1 MASLKILLTKLKN
14 QSVYKLFLNNYFLI
28 AFLLLL
34 VLLSIINIICSI
46 FLVIYIIY
54 LVKLS
59 KPLTNAGII
68 LGVVIFIHFLWLE
81 NSYSYDNLS
90 VIRGEVIEISPIGDG
105 KKLTIK
111 DSYKKYIVYDYN
123 NISIDYGDIVEV
135 SGKALAA
142 DSNRVKNGFN
152 YKEYLK
158 NSRIFGTILST
169 KIKVVDK
176 KFNLGIVKNYFEK
189 YLEKYFSDESK
200 IFLRAMI
207 IGDLDDIDEQFKN
220 AIMNNGILHLFAV
233 SGLHIVLFIGL
244 IEKALKFFNLKESKI
259 ELISSIFLIIYL
271 ILTNFSPSVLRASL
285 MYYIALINK
294 KLKLGLSTLD
304 VVSIIFILL
313 VMFNPLYIYNLGF
326 SLSFISSTII
336 VLVGDL
342 FKKYS
347 KYIQV
352 LIMSIFANLVTFP
365 LVINI
370 NGKINALS
378 PISNVIFIELVET
391 IILPISFLILVFP
404 IFNIL
409 YEYIIVAFNK
419 ITLVFSKYF
428 LIDLRFPYLN
438 SFSIIIYFLIL
449 FILIKVYHLRKVR
462 YSLIASILITLFIF
476 SNSVSVF
483 KKTEIHFLDLANG
496 EASLIIDTNNQCTA
510 LIDTGDGTNNEVT
523 SYLKKEG
530 IKKLDY
536 LIITHNHFDHNGEVN
551 NILNEINVNNLVFSA
566 YDISVTNNF
575 LSKEEFANVIKVKA
589 GDEIVCGKS
598 TFYILHP
605 DKYYNN
611 ENENSIV
618 IYTKVGGLHFLFLG
632 DATKAIDKLIT
643 NYNISVDV
651 IKIAHHG
658 SSTSSS
664 AYLIEKFR
672 PKYAVIMTGRVEKFG
687 FPHEPVIDILN
698 DNNVVTYRT
707 DIDYSIIYK
716 YYKNRSIFETIK

>member
-1 MASLKILLTKLKN
+1 MALLKTPLTKLKN
-14 QSVYKLFLNNYFLI
+14 SSVYKHFLNNYFLI

-34 VLLSIINIICSI
+34 VLLSIRNFLCII
-46 FLVIYIIY
+46 FLIIY
-54 LVKLS
+54 VLYLAKKS
-59 KPLTNAGII
+59 KTLTYAGII
-68 LGVVIFIHFLWLE
+68 LGVVIFVYFLWLE
-81 NSYSYDNLS
+81 HSYSYENTS
-90 VIRGEVIEISPIGDG
+90 EIKGEVCGIDPSGDG

-123 NISIDYGDIVEV
+123 NILIDYGDIIEV
-135 SGKALAA
+135 SGKPLTA

-158 NSRIFGTILST
+158 NSRVFGTILASE
-169 KIKVVDK
+169 IKVVDK

-189 YLEKYFSDESK
+189 YLEKYFSEESK

-207 IGDLDDIDEQFKN
+207 IGDLDDIDEQFED

-244 IEKALKFFNLKESKI
+244 IEKALMFFNMKENKI

-326 SLSFISSTII
+326 NLSFISSTII

-342 FKKYS
+342 FKKYN
-347 KYIQV
+347 KYQQV
-352 LIMSIFANLVTFP
+352 LIMSFFANLVTFP

-391 IILPISFLILVFP
+391 IILPISFFILVFP
-404 IFNIL
+404 IFNTL
-409 YEYIIVAFNK
+409 YEYIIIAFNK

-428 LIDLRFPYLN
+428 LINLRFPYLN
-438 SFSIIIYFLIL
+438 SFSIIIYFLML
-449 FILIKVYHLRKVR
+449 FILIKVYHIRKLR
-462 YSLIASILITLFIF
+462 YSLIASIMIALFMF
-476 SNSVSVF
+476 SNSISLF

-496 EASLIIDTNNQCTA
+496 EASLIIDTNNECTA

-536 LIITHNHFDHNGEVN
+536 
-551 NILNEINVNNLVFSA
+551 
-566 YDISVTNNF
+566 
-575 LSKEEFANVIKVKA
+575 
-589 GDEIVCGKS
+589 
-598 TFYILHP
+598 
-605 DKYYNN
+605 
-611 ENENSIV
+611 
-618 IYTKVGGLHFLFLG
+618 
-632 DATKAIDKLIT
+632 
-643 NYNISVDV
+643 
-651 IKIAHHG
+651 
-658 SSTSSS
+658 
-664 AYLIEKFR
+664 
-672 PKYAVIMTGRVEKFG
+672 
-687 FPHEPVIDILN
+687 
-698 DNNVVTYRT
+698 
-707 DIDYSIIYK
+707 
-716 YYKNRSIFETIK
+716 